1 MIFSESLPA
10 IKSFARSLGTI
21 TSTLLLTRVMAGFID
36 QRRRMSATHAASAVR
51 TNTCHRANVGR
62 YLARLGRDH
71 DWELLDAAADQLL
84 RLESRTGTWS
94 LLLDQTH
101 VGQSGTK
108 TQNTFSRG
116 NHRPRT
122 KNSQR
127 HQKKTPR
134 RSCHAFVM
142 ALLLTPSGYRIPMCR
157 CYVTK
162 SYAAANGWTYQTQT
176 QLAAELIR
184 RAPIPANA
192 KVVVLGDTAFDAKVI
207 RAACAERGYSW
218 VVPMNPERVL
228 AGPKGKR
235 PKVRSLVTGLS
246 AKDFQAVRLDPG
258 NGEGRR
264 QRRLSRYRVGPKVK
278 HRTYHVH
285 GEHRDIHSVGKV
297 SLVFSTME
305 QPTANKNVRVQKI
318 LMTNDQSLTTAA
330 VVELYD
336 RRWQIELFF
345 KELKSTLGFT
355 RYSFRSFEKVA
366 GWTQVCL
373 AAFVYLEWRRAK
385 QLKRRGLSE
394 SERRVWERQR
404 TFGGVA
410 AVRQW
415 GEQYELGKLQGG
427 LATPTGRKRLRRL
440 LRAAHPVEYR
450 VRA

>member
-21 TSTLLLTRVMAGFID
+21 TSTLLLTRVLAGFLD
-36 QRRRMSATHAASAVR
+36 PHRRMSATHAASAIR
-51 TNTCHRANVGR
+51 TRTCHRANVGR
-62 YLARLGRDH
+62 YLARLGRNH
-71 DWELLDAAADQLL
+71 DGKLLDDAADQLL
-84 RLESRTGTWS
+84 RLEARKGTWS

-101 VGQSGTK
+101 VGQSGAK
-108 TQNTFSRG
+108 TENTFSRG

-134 RSCHAFVM
+134 RSCHALVM

-157 CYVTK
+157 CYFTK
-162 SYAAANGWTYQTQT
+162 TYAAAKGWTYRTQT

-184 RAPIPANA
+184 QAPIPATA
-192 KVVVLGDTAFDAKVI
+192 KVVVLGDTAFDAQVI

-228 AGPKGKR
+228 AGPKGNR
-235 PKVRSLVTGLS
+235 PKVRLLVTGLS

-258 NGEGRR
+258 QGEGRR

-305 QPTANKNVRVQKI
+305 QPTAQQSVRVQKI
-318 LMTNDQSLTTAA
+318 LMTNDRELSASA

-336 RRWQIELFF
+336 RRWQIE
-345 KELKSTLGFT
+345 KTQADCTSSRRWVCAQWIGYHRRDGVARTGRVVPAT
-355 RYSFRSFEKVA
+355 SRQPRWSRSMSDPH
-366 GWTQVCL
+366 
-373 AAFVYLEWRRAK
+373 RRA
-385 QLKRRGLSE
+385 
-394 SERRVWERQR
+394 
-404 TFGGVA
+404 A
-410 AVRQW
+410 
-415 GEQYELGKLQGG
+415 
-427 LATPTGRKRLRRL
+427 PP
-440 LRAAHPVEYR
+440 RA
-450 VRA
+450 